1 MKRISVALAAVVALG
16 SVGGVAVARDRNAD
30 AIHAR
35 QAAFTLIAANFHPM
49 GAMAKGQMPF
59 DKAEFARHAANLE
72 ALSKMPWEFFI
83 PGSDKG
89 DTKAKSEVWS
99 DAAGFKD
106 KAMAFEKQMA
116 ALAEAGRGG
125 DEAAMRA
132 QFGKAAKSCKS
143 CHQDFK
149 NK

>member
-1 MKRISVALAAVVALG
+1 
-16 SVGGVAVARDRNAD
+16 VARDRNAD

-35 QAAFTLIAANFHPM
+35 QAAFTLIGANFHPM

-59 DKAEFARHAANLE
+59 DKAEFARRAANLE

-83 PGSDKG
+83 PGSANG

-99 DAAGFKD
+99 DAAGFKE
-106 KAMAFEKQMA
+106 KAQAFEKQMA
-116 ALAEAGRGG
+116 ALAEVSRGG